1 MSIISLTYLI
11 FIVIMAG
18 LFFAVPKKFQWLV
31 LLAASTLFYL
41 SAGVQCGGAIIVTIV
56 SQYLLALRLDQLNR
70 ALEER
75 LREKEVNGKEKAALK
90 RAAASSKKKYVVCSI
105 LINIGLLCFVKYTG
119 VFFEKIHILVPL
131 GISFYTF
138 KSLGYV
144 IDVYRGKE
152 KAERNI
158 LKFALFISYFPA
170 IPQGPID
177 RYKDLAHQ
185 LYAPHFFDYRRV
197 TFGMQRMLWG
207 YIKKLVIAERV
218 AVVVNEVFDNYAV
231 KEYQGFVVFAGVFL
245 YGIQIYADFSGGM
258 DIVNG
263 VSEIFGITLTE
274 NFRRPFMARS
284 VAEFWQRWHIT
295 LGAWFRNYLFYPLS
309 LSKPFHHLGKRC
321 RKISGDKAGKVIPP
335 SLASFTVFLIIG
347 IWHGVGWKYVVYGIY
362 QAFFVSAG
370 TLFEDGYARLRR
382 LCRIDESSRG
392 WRTFQTFRT
401 VLIITAGRYFSRA
414 VDLEQV
420 IGMMRAT
427 LAQFNPWV
435 FFDGTFYRLGLN
447 EKNFRLMLL
456 SVAVLLGVD
465 ILQEKNIRLRE
476 AIAGCNIVVRWGIY
490 YAAVL
495 TVVIFG
501 MYGAG
506 YDAAGFIYQAF

>member
-1 MSIISLTYLI
+1 M
-11 FIVIMAG
+11 
-18 LFFAVPKKFQWLV
+18 
-31 LLAASTLFYL
+31 
-41 SAGVQCGGAIIVTIV
+41 
-56 SQYLLALRLDQLNR
+56 
-70 ALEER
+70 
-75 LREKEVNGKEKAALK
+75 
-90 RAAASSKKKYVVCSI
+90 
-105 LINIGLLCFVKYTG
+105 
-119 VFFEKIHILVPL
+119 
-131 GISFYTF
+131 
-138 KSLGYV
+138 
-144 IDVYRGKE
+144 
-152 KAERNI
+152 
-158 LKFALFISYFPA
+158 
-170 IPQGPID
+170 
-177 RYKDLAHQ
+177 
-185 LYAPHFFDYRRV
+185 
-197 TFGMQRMLWG
+197 
-207 YIKKLVIAERV
+207 
-218 AVVVNEVFDNYAV
+218 
-231 KEYQGFVVFAGVFL
+231 
-245 YGIQIYADFSGGM
+245 
-258 DIVNG
+258 
-263 VSEIFGITLTE
+263 
-274 NFRRPFMARS
+274 
-284 VAEFWQRWHIT
+284 
-295 LGAWFRNYLFYPLS
+295 
-309 LSKPFHHLGKRC
+309 
-321 RKISGDKAGKVIPP
+321 IPP

-392 WRTFQTFRT
+392 WRRFQTFRT

-414 VDLEQV
+414 VDLGQV